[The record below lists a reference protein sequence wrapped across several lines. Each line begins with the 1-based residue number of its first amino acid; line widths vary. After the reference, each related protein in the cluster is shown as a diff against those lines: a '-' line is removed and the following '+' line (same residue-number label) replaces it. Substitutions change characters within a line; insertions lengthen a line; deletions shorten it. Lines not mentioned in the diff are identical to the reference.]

1 METDISEDVETTT
14 FDPEII
20 QQAKDMG
27 WVDKSDWH
35 GNPDHWRGPDEYVRR
50 GQEVLPIVR
59 SQVERLKAEQQKR
72 EAEFDRQ
79 RSESDERQRRQDEA
93 AKQLQARLERQEA
106 EFKDRQDR
114 NEKMSRIALERQRQ
128 TFLEQIDAAKYNAVA
143 AGDTKTYAGL
153 LEREKQFYREA
164 QTEDEQ
170 YQPRPVQKPAE
181 RTEVAEDRTPQNQPA
196 PLTSRDARTRDDWI
210 EKNAW
215 FQRSNELNL
224 EAQRIHVEL
233 WEKHPGIDLAD
244 NLDRV
249 TSEMKKRHPDKFGID
264 TKQQETSQ
272 GRSERT
278 ASHSFVEGS
287 ASGVASGGNSSSRR
301 KGWNDIHADDRAL
314 AERSYIKAGFYG
326 KDVAKAR
333 EEYAKDYWEINE

>member
-1 METDISEDVETTT
+1 MDNDIEEENVETTT
-14 FDPEII
+14 FDPAII
-20 QQAKDMG
+20 QQAKEMG

-35 GNPDHWRGPDEYVRR
+35 GAPEHWRGPDEYVRR

-59 SQVERLKAEQQKR
+59 SQVERLKTEQQKR

-79 RSESDERQRRQDEA
+79 RSEFEDRQRRQDEA

-114 NEKMSRIALERQRQ
+114 NEKMARIAMERQRQ
-128 TFLEQIDAAKYNAVA
+128 TFLEQIDAAKFNAVA
-143 AGDTKTYAGL
+143 AGDTKTYEGL
-153 LEREKQFYREA
+153 LAREKQFYREA
-164 QTEDEQ
+164 QNEDEQ
-170 YQPRPVQKPAE
+170 YQPRQPVKPVE
-181 RTEVAEDRTPQNQPA
+181 RTEVVEDRSPQQPVT
-196 PLTSRDARTRDDWI
+196 LSSRDQRARDDWM
-210 EKNAW
+210 EKNPW
-215 FQRSNELNL
+215 FHRSNDMNL

-233 WEKHPGIDLAD
+233 WERHPGIDLAE
-244 NLDRV
+244 NLERV
-249 TSEMKKRHPDKFGID
+249 TAEMKKRHPEKFGID
-264 TKQQETSQ
+264 TKAQEPVQ
-272 GRSERT
+272 ARQEKT
-278 ASHSFVEGS
+278 ATHSFVEGS
-287 ASGVASGGNSSSRR
+287 ASGVASGGGASSRR